1 MKKIMLLLII
11 LIIAVTA
18 LGSVVVV
25 YASSPQVASLITP
38 TPSPIVPTV
47 QPTALPTI
55 ADTVATVAPQV
66 KNSVVFQGSS
76 NLPEVA
82 LTFDDGPS
90 MYTPQILSILQA
102 NSIHATFFCVG
113 EWVSYYPNY
122 VQQEYSQGNVV
133 GNHTWDHPDLTTLS
147 SADVQTQ
154 INKTSTLI
162 QQTIG
167 VQPTLFRPPYGAI
180 NASVK
185 SQAAQ
190 MNLTPVL
197 WDIDTQDWTLP
208 GSDAI
213 VNAVVGQAGNGDII
227 LMHDGGGDRS
237 QTVAALPRI
246 IQGLRERGLQMV
258 TVPQLIHDM
267 NADTTATTT
276 TGTTAVASIHTTQAD
291 ASIVNTTFD
300 RDRPL

>member
-1 MKKIMLLLII
+1 MKKIALLLII
-11 LIIAVTA
+11 LIVGVAA

-25 YASSPQVASLITP
+25 YASSPAVASLIAPTP
-38 TPSPIVPTV
+38 TPSPIVPTA
-47 QPTALPTI
+47 QPTI
-55 ADTVATVAPQV
+55 ADTAATVAPQV
-66 KNSVVFQGSS
+66 KDSVVFQGSS

-90 MYTPQILSILQA
+90 IYTPQVLSILQA

-122 VQQEYSQGNVV
+122 VQQEYSAGNVV

-147 SADVQTQ
+147 TTDVQTQ

-185 SQAAQ
+185 GQIAQ

-197 WDIDTQDWTLP
+197 WNIDTQDWTRP

-246 IQGLRERGLQMV
+246 IQGLRARGLQMV

-267 NADTTATTT
+267 NTDTTATTT
-276 TGTTAVASIHTTQAD
+276 TGTTAVAATNTTQAD
-291 ASIVNTTFD
+291 ASIVNATFD

>member
-1 MKKIMLLLII
+1 
-11 LIIAVTA
+11 
-18 LGSVVVV
+18 
-25 YASSPQVASLITP
+25 
-38 TPSPIVPTV
+38 
-47 QPTALPTI
+47 
-55 ADTVATVAPQV
+55 
-66 KNSVVFQGSS
+66 
-76 NLPEVA
+76 
-82 LTFDDGPS
+82 
-90 MYTPQILSILQA
+90 
-102 NSIHATFFCVG
+102 
-113 EWVSYYPNY
+113 
-122 VQQEYSQGNVV
+122 
-133 GNHTWDHPDLTTLS
+133 
-147 SADVQTQ
+147 VQTQ